1 MTTNRF
7 QTAVSREQGVLD
19 TAALDRLITVLALLA
34 LLACMALLAG
44 CGNVSRNVAKDG
56 ASAQELVWPKPDEV
70 TPMHRGGTFP
80 EIDHL
85 RELHAGL
92 NKQQIAQ
99 LIGWPHFE
107 EGVWGVREWNYVFNF
122 RDAHTGQVTVC
133 QYKILFDE
141 NKLARSFYWKPED
154 CARFVNPLSPPPPAP
169 VAKHEEQETTL
180 GTDALFAFD
189 RYSLK
194 DITDGGRAQLDALAA
209 HLLDEKDRIAHI
221 SIAGYTDQLGSEG
234 YNQVLSQRRAETVAQ
249 YLAGKGVP
257 PALISAHG
265 HGMADPVVECEGMA
279 RSKRIACFAPNRRVV
294 VKVDMRDGG

>member
-1 MTTNRF
+1 MNMKFSSTSK
-7 QTAVSREQGVLD
+7 AVF
-19 TAALDRLITVLALLA
+19 LALLA
-34 LLACMALLAG
+34 MGMSA

-56 ASAQELVWPKPDEV
+56 SHAQELVWPKPDDV

-92 NKQQIAQ
+92 NKQQISQ

-122 RDAHTGQVTVC
+122 RDADSGQVTVC
-133 QYKILFDE
+133 QFKILFDKD
-141 NKLARSFYWKPED
+141 KLARTFYWKPED
-154 CARFVNPLSPPPPAP
+154 CARYMNPPPPPSPPSP

-180 GTDALFAFD
+180 ATDALFAFD

-194 DITDGGRAQLDALAA
+194 DITDGGRAQLDALASR
-209 HLLDEKDRIAHI
+209 LLDENNRIAHI
-221 SIAGYTDQLGSEG
+221 SVAGYTDRLGSDE

-249 YLAGKGVP
+249 YLVAKGV
-257 PALISAHG
+257 AQDLIGAEG
-265 HGMADPVVECEGMA
+265 HGKAEPVVQCADQA
-279 RSKRIACFAPNRRVV
+279 RGKLIACLAPNRRVV
-294 VKVDMRDGG
+294 VRVDTH

>member
-1 MTTNRF
+1 MNMKTSK
-7 QTAVSREQGVLD
+7 QIAVMAV
-19 TAALDRLITVLALLA
+19 ALLA
-34 LLACMALLAG
+34 MGLSA

-56 ASAQELVWPKPDEV
+56 SAAQELVWPKPDDV

-92 NKQQIAQ
+92 NKQQISQ

-122 RDAHTGQVTVC
+122 RDADSGQVTVC
-133 QYKILFDE
+133 QYKILFDHD
-141 NKLARSFYWKPED
+141 KLARSFYWKPED
-154 CARFVNPLSPPPPAP
+154 CARYMNPPPPAP
-169 VAKHEEQETTL
+169 VARHEEQETTL

-194 DITDGGRAQLDALAA
+194 DITDGGRAQLDTLAS
-209 HLLDEKDRIAHI
+209 HLLSEKERIARI
-221 SIAGYTDQLGSEG
+221 SVAGYTDPLGSDA

-249 YLAGKGVP
+249 YLVAKGVP
-257 PALISAHG
+257 QDLISAKG
-265 HGMADPVVECEGMA
+265 YGKAEPVMECEGQS
-279 RSKRIACFAPNRRVV
+279 RSKLIACLAPNRRVV
-294 VKVDMRDGG
+294 VRVETNEGG